1 VPLGE
6 GGGKV
11 KLGKRACPDV
21 GEGMTT
27 IIAPADCTTMT
38 EVRAGVDAVDRQ
50 LVALLATRFGYMD
63 AAARIKPTRDAVR
76 DEWRKADVKAKVDA
90 AAAAAGVDQALMS
103 RLYEDLI
110 ETSIAHELVRWDVIR
125 EA

>member
-1 VPLGE
+1 M
-6 GGGKV
+6 
-11 KLGKRACPDV
+11 RN
-21 GEGMTT
+21 T
-27 IIAPADCTTMT
+27 IDPADCTDMT

-50 LVALLATRFGYMD
+50 IVALLARRFGYMD
-63 AAARIKPTRDAVR
+63 AAARIKPLRETVR
-76 DEWRKADVKAKVDA
+76 DEWRNADVKAKVDA
-90 AAAAAGVDQALMS
+90 AAAVTGVDRELMS